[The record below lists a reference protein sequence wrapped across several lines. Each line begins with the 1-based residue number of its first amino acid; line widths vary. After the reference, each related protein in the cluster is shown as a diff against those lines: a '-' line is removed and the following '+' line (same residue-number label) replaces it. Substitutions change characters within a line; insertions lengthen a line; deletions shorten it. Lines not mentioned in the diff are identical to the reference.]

1 MSELIVFAFENETGA
16 KELET
21 GLVTAQA
28 NQGFRA
34 SDAALVVRLEDGRP
48 VLNHAIS
55 LVGRGSLGGIFWGFI
70 LALVFWTKWWGLS
83 VGGALGD
90 FGLDDEFVK
99 EVGESVEKGHSAL
112 LILVEDVMVEAV
124 LNEARE
130 YNPKIMRTTFSKED
144 EKVLQA
150 VFQASR
156 E

>member
-21 GLVTAQA
+21 GLVAAQA
-28 NQGFRA
+28 DQGLRVN
-34 SDAALVVRLEDGRP
+34 DAALVVRLEDGRP
-48 VLNHAIS
+48 VLNHAVN

-70 LALVFWTKWWGLS
+70 LALVFWAKWWGLS

-90 FGLDDEFVK
+90 LGLDDEFVK

-112 LILVEDVMVEAV
+112 LILVKDVMVEAV
-124 LNEARE
+124 LDEARE

>member
-21 GLVTAQA
+21 RLVAAQA
-28 NQGFRA
+28 DQQLRVN
-34 SDAALVVRLEDGRP
+34 DAALVVRLEDGRP
-48 VLNHAIS
+48 VLNHAAN

-90 FGLDDEFVK
+90 LGLDDDFVK

-112 LILVEDVMVEAV
+112 LILVEDGMVESA
-124 LNEARE
+124 L
-130 YNPKIMRTTFSKED
+130 D
-144 EKVLQA
+144 
-150 VFQASR
+150 
-156 E
+156 